1 MERGF
6 VCFTPITNH
15 YKTINH
21 EVKQYGALMAWGLIT
36 ACCQMMKEQQAIA
49 IGRVLTCVS
58 SESVVMNNES
68 LDNNF

>member
-1 MERGF
+1 M
-6 VCFTPITNH
+6 V
-15 YKTINH
+15 
-21 EVKQYGALMAWGLIT
+21 WGLIT
-36 ACCQMMKEQQAIA
+36 ACCQMMKEQQAIAIA